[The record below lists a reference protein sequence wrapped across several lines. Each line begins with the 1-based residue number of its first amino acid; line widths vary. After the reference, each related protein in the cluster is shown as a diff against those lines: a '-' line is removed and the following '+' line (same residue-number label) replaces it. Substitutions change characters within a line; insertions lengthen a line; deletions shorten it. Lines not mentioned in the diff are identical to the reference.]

1 MGFYYPDSLNQIQ
14 QDSLVPFVKT
24 ISYVQRDATGWTEG
38 YFPIQMPGYEGAS
51 AEFIPAEVALS
62 GNGVIKLHA
71 LDTGDVVIGYVVGG
85 ITADQPNIFMQATG
99 TSWASSTVYKVIINT
114 PTASGLSNSDHQL
127 IPTLKLYPNPAQ
139 QHLSVEFELTSPE
152 KLNLEILD
160 QLGKSVI
167 RMDRKWYKTGVN
179 SERINLDALR
189 SGQYSVAVIKDGKII
204 RVASFI
210 KGM

>member
-1 MGFYYPDSLNQIQ
+1 
-14 QDSLVPFVKT
+14 
-24 ISYVQRDATGWTEG
+24 
-38 YFPIQMPGYEGAS
+38 
-51 AEFIPAEVALS
+51 
-62 GNGVIKLHA
+62 
-71 LDTGDVVIGYVVGG
+71 
-85 ITADQPNIFMQATG
+85 
-99 TSWASSTVYKVIINT
+99 
-114 PTASGLSNSDHQL
+114 
-127 IPTLKLYPNPAQ
+127 LYPNPAQ

-152 KLNLEILD
+152 KLNLEIMD

-179 SERINLDALR
+179 SERINLDVLR